1 MTWNTHVL
9 GGVIAGT
16 AGAIALKTP
25 IPMSVVAIAAV
36 SAVIPDIDIPGS
48 KITKIRGL
56 KWISRPLSILI
67 NKLGGHR
74 GVFHTPILYVVL
86 SILLMLLH
94 VPMFLVQGFLLGTL
108 SHILLDALNPAGV
121 PLFWP
126 LSKKRV
132 HIGNIKTGS
141 FGESIVHICLAI
153 LWCIVCFLVI
163 FDKI

>member
-1 MTWNTHVL
+1 MIWNTHVL
-9 GGVIAGT
+9 GGAIAGAT
-16 AGAIALKTP
+16 GAIALKSP
-25 IPMSVVAIAAV
+25 IPMSVVAISAV

-56 KWISRPLSILI
+56 KWIAKPLSILI

-74 GVFHTPILYVVL
+74 GVFHAPLLYIAL
-86 SILLMLLH
+86 SILLMFLH
-94 VPMFLVQGFLLGTL
+94 APAFLVQGFLLGTL
-108 SHILLDALNPAGV
+108 SHILLDAFNPAGV

-132 HIGNIKTGS
+132 HVGNIKTES
-141 FGESIVHICLAI
+141 FGESIVYICEAG
-153 LWCIVCFLVI
+153 LWFIICFLVI